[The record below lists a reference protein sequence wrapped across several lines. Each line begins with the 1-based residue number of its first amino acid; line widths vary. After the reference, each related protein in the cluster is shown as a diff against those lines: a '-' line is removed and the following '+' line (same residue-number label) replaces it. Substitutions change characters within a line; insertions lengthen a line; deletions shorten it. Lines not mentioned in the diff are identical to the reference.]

1 MLQVIEQKK
10 PANYDEL
17 VASWF
22 DPDRDAVAKCPETGA
37 KLLKSRKQWTLV
49 YEQDG
54 ETVTRHWSRSKVSGS
69 EILGWANK
77 SLAKLAKG

>member
-1 MLQVIEQKK
+1 MLQPIEQPK
-10 PANYDEL
+10 PTNYDEV

-49 YEQDG
+49 IEQDG
-54 ETVTRHWSRSKVSGS
+54 ETVTRHWSRRKANF
-69 EILGWANK
+69 EMALERANK
-77 SLAKLAKG
+77 VLARLGIE